1 MFITSTLL
9 DSEAANPRTQ
19 LRPAAKLVTLL
30 LSVLQSV
37 LLGPW
42 QCRGYQGSSELVL
55 SICVYSAVSKSWST
69 AQNPSQ
75 QVRSTCAPENT
86 QPFVGCTAA
95 CSAASLF
102 VRLPLMSQQNLPT
115 PTLMA
120 SQGFSCYCN
129 RIVRMS
135 NLLFIWLAVLDL
147 GNPGVVLHLLGL
159 W

>member
-42 QCRGYQGSSELVL
+42 QCRGYQGSSELVPC
-55 SICVYSAVSKSWST
+55 ICLQLLEYSSEPIAASP
-69 AQNPSQ
+69 QH
-75 QVRSTCAPENT
+75 RAPENT

-102 VRLPLMSQQNLPT
+102 VRLPLMSQENLPT

-120 SQGFSCYCN
+120 AQGFSCYCN

-135 NLLFIWLAVLDL
+135 NLLFIWLTVLDL
-147 GNPGVVLHLLGL
+147 GSPGVVLHLLGL